1 MTRAQPHRGRALP
14 GLRGRRAVATTGFG
28 AALALAGCATGP
40 GDAAGLSAAEYL
52 HGAPACLAQSP
63 AEVADRLRPWFSACF
78 RPTRV
83 PDICGHTNRS
93 GRSQLRD
100 CERLEDRAWAEEAIP
115 GGIRLAGR
123 VSAQVSGAATYR
135 LSAEI
140 VAGRSPCG
148 TEVRLHA
155 VDGAWARRWE
165 ALLDASTGG
174 GIRCEAAGAPPAN
187 FP

>member
-1 MTRAQPHRGRALP
+1 VTSAEPRRGRAP
-14 GLRGRRAVATTGFG
+14 RGLRGRRAVAASGVG

-40 GDAAGLSAAEYL
+40 GNAAGLSAAEYL
-52 HGAPACLAQSP
+52 HGAPACRAQSP

-78 RPTRV
+78 RPAMV

-115 GGIRLAGR
+115 GGVRLAGR
-123 VSAQVSGAATYR
+123 VRAQVSHAETYK
-135 LSAEI
+135 LSAEV
-140 VAGRSPCG
+140 VAGRSPCN

-155 VDGAWARRWE
+155 ADGAWARRFG

-174 GIRCEAAGAPPAN
+174 EIRCEAAGAPPDTL
-187 FP
+187 P